1 MLWLSIFVSLQ
12 KLLYILAPAPQTSSE
27 QPLQVFWDAVAWT
40 YVLSFVCWVKLLGCV
55 SAQEVIDLT
64 TLNALTDDEKS
75 REIIRLKRKVTH
87 LPVEIISKIRNAFKL
102 ERKLDGRKDVNKAF
116 DEVINEVAK
125 GYKQNN

>member
-1 MLWLSIFVSLQ
+1 MAG
-12 KLLYILAPAPQTSSE
+12 LLETYENTIIE
-27 QPLQVFWDAVAWT
+27 QRKEIKELRAQLEEYCT
-40 YVLSFVCWVKLLGCV
+40 YLEWQKLLGCV

-64 TLNALTDDEKS
+64 TLNALTDDEKN